1 MAASLFLFIF
11 KQQIFIMRTNDKLND
26 NIIPVIQ
33 LMIRKKISHTE
44 AFKEM
49 AFNLGISTQAVLDSC
64 VRRVGLKFVKEFS
77 ELVKTNKI
85 KNYLKRQYPEYRTFL
100 DKEL

>member
-1 MAASLFLFIF
+1 MGIQS
-11 KQQIFIMRTNDKLND
+11 RLND
-26 NIIPVIQ
+26 NIIPVIH

-49 AFNLGISTQAVLDSC
+49 AFNLGISTQSVLDSC
-64 VRRVGLKFVKEFS
+64 VRRVGLRFVKEFS
-77 ELVKTNKI
+77 ELVKTNGI
-85 KNYLKRQYPEYRTFL
+85 KNYLKRQYPECSTFL